1 MTYDGRV
8 FFRSTAARSSSRQV
22 ILPMESLWSF
32 LQAPAVHIVVAR
44 DAFTFDISWL
54 GVVLVVAALLI
65 FRHLRR

>member
-1 MTYDGRV
+1 
-8 FFRSTAARSSSRQV
+8 
-22 ILPMESLWSF
+22 MESLWSF
-32 LQAPAVHIVVAR
+32 LRAPAVHIVVAR